1 MDKLN
6 KNKIILVIAIIL
18 CTSIITIIS
27 AINKLNVKT
36 QLFDLTENE
45 PLKQAYIRNEEHF
58 KEDIVP
64 NLGMTE
70 EQYKDFFENPDNYI
84 VYSFRCN
91 IENNSN
97 KEFKAKFYLK
107 NDNMWIDT
115 VTMANADDKIN
126 KKSSINKSISILIKM
141 DKKSKKEIQSEVEK
155 IKLDVHLFNIN
166 NAEKEVKKLNSK
178 F

>member
-1 MDKLN
+1 MNKLN
-6 KNKIILVIAIIL
+6 KNKIILAIAVLVAIVLI
-18 CTSIITIIS
+18 TTRSIATRID
-27 AINKLNVKT
+27 VKA

-45 PLKQAYIRNEEHF
+45 PLKQAYIRNEAHF

-84 VYSFRCN
+84 VFSFRCN

-97 KEFKAKFYLK
+97 KELKAKIYLK
-107 NDNMWIDT
+107 NENMWIDT
-115 VTMANADDKIN
+115 ATMTNTDDKIN

-141 DKKSKKEIQSEVEK
+141 NEKSKEEIQSEVEK
-155 IKLDVHLFNIN
+155 IKLDVYLFNTDN
-166 NAEKEVKKLNSK
+166 TEKEAKKLNSK

>member
-1 MDKLN
+1 MN
-6 KNKIILVIAIIL
+6 KSRTIILSIAILLCIL
-18 CTSIITIIS
+18 IIVIIS
-27 AINKLNVKT
+27 KTTRIDVKT

-45 PLKQAYIRNEEHF
+45 PLKQAYIRNKEHF
-58 KEDIVP
+58 IEDIVP

-70 EQYKDFFENPDNYI
+70 EQYKDFFDNPDNYI

-126 KKSSINKSISILIKM
+126 KKSSINKSRSILIKM
-141 DKKSKKEIQSEVEK
+141 EKKSKKEIQSEVEK

>member
-1 MDKLN
+1 MNKLN
-6 KNKIILVIAIIL
+6 KNKTILVIVIIL
-18 CTSIITIIS
+18 CISIITIIS
-27 AINKLNVKT
+27 AITKLDVKT

-45 PLKQAYIRNEEHF
+45 PLKQSYIRNEEHF
-58 KEDIVP
+58 IEDIVP
-64 NLGMTE
+64 NSGMTE
-70 EQYKDFFENPDNYI
+70 EQYKDFLENSDNYI

-97 KEFKAKFYLK
+97 KEFKAKMNLK

-115 VTMANADDKIN
+115 VTMSNTDDKIN

-141 DKKSKKEIQSEVEK
+141 NDKSKEEIKSEVEK
-155 IKLDVHLFNIN
+155 INIEVHLFNVDN
-166 NAEKEVKKLNSK
+166 PEKEVKKLKSK